1 MLAFVRCALRRFA
14 ESYATDGRPFTQPR
28 VGDSACESLA
38 SPHHG
43 TRRSWLSGSRR
54 RRSGCG
60 PSDGTATVQLD
71 GAFDVSVTGAIA
83 SVGLPVYITSATYAG
98 SSDMSMGDG
107 WIATGVLI
115 KD

>member
-1 MLAFVRCALRRFA
+1 
-14 ESYATDGRPFTQPR
+14 
-28 VGDSACESLA
+28 
-38 SPHHG
+38 
-43 TRRSWLSGSRR
+43 
-54 RRSGCG
+54 
-60 PSDGTATVQLD
+60 VQLD

-98 SSDMSMGDG
+98 SSDMSMGDA